1 MELTYQTLKTTYQA
15 KEAEELRTEARRKNL
30 LILILHYLTEEG
42 YVDAA
47 NALEQETK
55 LGLRR
60 FEVCD
65 NVDLETILMEY
76 ESYYYVKF
84 QKYPKITKKALD
96 TTDNKSRNGGKPKRS
111 ASSTCRNLP
120 KLSPHQ
126 TLQRAVSKTSNR
138 PAETKLSSKE
148 SPKQVDFPFYLSKFI
163 KAKPAWIS
171 ITVYLFATKAQ
182 ESEDALGQ
190 VSSEFGLNISAIHKG
205 GGGEG
210 THPRRGQI
218 IDFRG
223 MIQDAIKG
231 ASSEIAL
238 HSFNCN
244 PDPSER
250 LLKPLGAFIGM
261 TGEMRELAT
270 VVSRDIYL
278 HNPDVKWGDII
289 GLDAAKRLVK
299 EAVVYPIRY
308 PQLFTGILSP
318 WKGLLLYGPPGT
330 GKTLLAKAVAT
341 ECNTTFFNISAST
354 IVSKWRGDSEKL
366 VRVLFELARY
376 HAPSTIFLDELES
389 VMSQRGTAPGG
400 EHEGSLRMK
409 TELLVQ
415 MDGLARSDDLV
426 FVLAASN
433 LPWELD
439 CAMLRRLEKR
449 ILVDLP
455 SKEARQAMVQHW
467 LPAVSNSGGVALRTE
482 LDYTLLSQEMEGYS
496 GSDIKLVCKEAAMR
510 PVRKIF
516 SALENHQLGRGTILS
531 VHAGLCI
538 MERLQCSGH
547 LPIIQ
552 LDTVT
557 TEDFLDVITHTK
569 PSAKNLSQKYADWQR
584 EFESV

>member
-1 MELTYQTLKTTYQA
+1 DEM
-15 KEAEELRTEARRKNL
+15 RTEARRKNL
-30 LILILHYLTEEG
+30 LILILHYLMEEG

-55 LGLRR
+55 LSLRG

-76 ESYYYVKF
+76 ESYYFVKF
-84 QKYPKITKKALD
+84 QKYPKITKKVLD
-96 TTDNKSRNGGKPKRS
+96 TVVKAFQDTIFFNPRA
-111 ASSTCRNLP
+111 ASSSQHLP
-120 KLSPHQ
+120 RLKQQ
-126 TLQRAVSKTSNR
+126 TVQQPLSKTS
-138 PAETKLSSKE
+138 PGSTTELKSSAKE
-148 SPKQVDFPFYLSKFI
+148 SPRQNNGSAVTLEQSD
-163 KAKPAWIS
+163 
-171 ITVYLFATKAQ
+171 
-182 ESEDALGQ
+182 
-190 VSSEFGLNISAIHKG
+190 FGLSISAIHRSG
-205 GGGEG
+205 DS
-210 THPRRGQI
+210 THTRRGQVT
-218 IDFRG
+218 DFHG
-223 MIQDAIKG
+223 MIQDAVKVSANG
-231 ASSEIAL
+231 TAL
-238 HSFNCN
+238 KSLSCDPH
-244 PDPSER
+244 PSER
-250 LLKPLGAFIGM
+250 LLKPLSAFIGM

-270 VVSRDIYL
+270 VVSKDIYL
-278 HNPDVKWGDII
+278 HNPNVKWDDII

-389 VMSQRGTAPGG
+389 VMSQRGTAAGG
-400 EHEGSLRMK
+400 EHEGSRRMK

-455 SKEARQAMVQHW
+455 SKEARRVMIQHW
-467 LPAVSNSGGVALRTE
+467 LPPLSNSGGVELRTD
-482 LDYTLLSQEMEGYS
+482 LDYSLLGQETDGYS

-516 SALENHQLGRGTILS
+516 DALENHQPGS
-531 VHAGLCI
+531 SA
-538 MERLQCSGH
+538 
-547 LPIIQ
+547 LPMIR
-552 LDTVT
+552 LDTVST
-557 TEDFLDVITHTK
+557 ADFLDVIAHTK
-569 PSAKNLSQKYADWQR
+569 PSAKNLSHKYTAWQR